1 MPYKISG
8 NSVIKAD
15 TGKLVGHSNNPKAY
29 LRTLQAV
36 EHGWKP
42 SRKNKIGD
50 AYVKMKYAK
59 R

>member
-1 MPYKISG
+1 MPYAIRG
-8 NSVIKAD
+8 NAVVKKK
-15 TGKLVGHSNNPKAY
+15 TGKVVGRSKSPKKY

-42 SRKNKIGD
+42 SGKGHRKHSRSGG
-50 AYVKMKYAK
+50 ALF